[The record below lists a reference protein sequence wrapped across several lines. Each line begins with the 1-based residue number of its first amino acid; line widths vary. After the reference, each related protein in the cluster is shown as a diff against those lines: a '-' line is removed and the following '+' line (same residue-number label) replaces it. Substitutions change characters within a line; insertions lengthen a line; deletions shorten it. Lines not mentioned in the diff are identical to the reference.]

1 MQLSHR
7 IESLPF
13 SAIRKLTPYAEK
25 AKKAGKKIYH
35 LNIGAPD
42 VKTPDLF
49 FDAIKN
55 ANLDVL
61 TYAPSKGLP
70 ELIEA
75 TSKYYKDCGINYDP
89 EDIVVTTGGS
99 EALLFAILAIADE
112 GDEILT
118 CEPLYANYNS
128 FSYETSI
135 NINTFATSVTDGFHL
150 PSKETITKEITPKTK
165 AILLSNP
172 GNPTGAVYTE
182 EELRMVADIAK
193 EHDLFILS
201 DEVYREFTFDGAQ
214 FKSFASF
221 DDIADRVVVLDS
233 ISKRFSACGAR
244 LGTVASK
251 NKDFIQACVKLV
263 TGRLAAPTL
272 EQIGA
277 TALYGIDSSYYKEVQ
292 EEYQRRR
299 DCIYEELNKIEGV
312 TTYKSGGAFYT
323 MPEIPVDDAEKFAI
337 WMLEEFDVDG
347 ETVMMAPAGGF
358 YKNTEKGK
366 SQIRLAFVLNCD
378 DLRKACHILKLG
390 IEAYNNRK

>member
-1 MQLSHR
+1 MKLSNR
-7 IESLPF
+7 IEALPY
-13 SAIRKLTPYAEK
+13 SAIRKLTPYADK

-49 FDAIKN
+49 LDAIKN
-55 ANLDVL
+55 LDLDVL

-75 TSKYYKDCGINYDP
+75 TSKYYKSWGMDFDP

-99 EALLFAILAIADE
+99 EALLFAILAITDE

-118 CEPLYANYNS
+118 CEPFYANYNS
-128 FSYETSI
+128 FSYETGIKMNS
-135 NINTFATSVTDGFHL
+135 FSSSVQDGFHL
-150 PSKETITKEITPKTK
+150 PNKETIEKAITPKTK

-172 GNPTGAVYTE
+172 CNPTGTVYNK

-193 EHDLFILS
+193 AHDLFILS
-201 DEVYREFTFDGAQ
+201 DEVYREFTFDGAE
-214 FKSFASF
+214 FVSFATF
-221 DDIADRVVVLDS
+221 EDVKDRVIVLDS

-244 LGTVASK
+244 IGTIASK
-251 NKDFIQACVKLV
+251 NKEIMSACVKLV

-272 EQIGA
+272 EQVGA
-277 TALYGIDSSYYKEVQ
+277 ASLYNNIDPSYYKDVQ
-292 EEYQRRR
+292 EEYERRR

-312 TTYKSGGAFYT
+312 TTYKPGGAFYI
-323 MPEIPVDDAEKFAI
+323 MPEIPVDNAEDFAI

-347 ETVMMAPAGGF
+347 ETVMMAPAEGF
-358 YKNTEKGK
+358 YQNTEKGR

-378 DLRKACHILKLG
+378 DLRRACHIIKLG
-390 IEAYNNRK
+390 IEAYNNR

>member
-1 MQLSHR
+1 MKLSNR
-7 IESLPF
+7 ISALPF
-13 SAIRKLTPYAEK
+13 SAIRKLTPYAEA

-42 VKTPDLF
+42 VQTPKIF
-49 FDAIKN
+49 FDAIKE
-55 ANLDVL
+55 ADLDVL

-75 TSKYYKDCGINYDP
+75 TSNYYKDWGINYEP
-89 EDIVVTTGGS
+89 EDIVITTGGS
-99 EALLFAILAIADE
+99 ESLLFAILAITDE

-118 CEPLYANYNS
+118 CEPFYANYSS
-128 FSYETSI
+128 FSYETGTK
-135 NINTFATSVTDGFHL
+135 INTFSTSVQDGFHM
-150 PSKETITKEITPKTK
+150 PAKEEIEKAITPKTK

-172 GNPTGAVYTE
+172 SNPTGAVYRE
-182 EELRMVADIAK
+182 DELRMLADLAK
-193 EHDLFILS
+193 KHDLYILS
-201 DEVYREFTFDGAQ
+201 DEVYREFTFDGAE
-214 FKSFASF
+214 FKSFATF
-221 DDIADRVVVLDS
+221 EDISDRVIVLDS

-244 LGTVASK
+244 IGTIASK
-251 NKDFIQACVKLV
+251 NKEIMQACVKLV

-277 TALYGIDSSYYKEVQ
+277 AALYGVDSSYYKEVQ
-292 EEYQRRR
+292 KEYERRR

-312 TTYKSGGAFYT
+312 TTYKPGGAFYI

-337 WMLEEFDVDG
+337 WMLEEFEVDG

-358 YKNTEKGK
+358 YQNTEKGK

-378 DLRKACHILKLG
+378 DLRRACHILKLG
-390 IEAYNNRK
+390 IEAYNKR

>member
-1 MQLSHR
+1 MKLSNR
-7 IESLPF
+7 ISALPF
-13 SAIRKLTPYAEK
+13 SAIRKLTPYAEA

-42 VKTPDLF
+42 VQTPQIF

-55 ANLDVL
+55 ADLDVL

-75 TSKYYKDCGINYDP
+75 TSKYYKDWGIDYNP
-89 EDIVVTTGGS
+89 EDIVITNGGS
-99 EALLFAILAIADE
+99 ESLLFAILAIADE

-118 CEPLYANYNS
+118 CEPFYANYSS
-128 FSYETSI
+128 FSYETGIKMS
-135 NINTFATSVTDGFHL
+135 TFSTSVQDGFHL
-150 PSKETITKEITPKTK
+150 PKKEEVAKAITPKTK

-172 GNPTGAVYTE
+172 SNPTGAVYRE
-182 EELRMVADIAK
+182 DELRMIADLAK

-201 DEVYREFTFDGAQ
+201 DEVYREFTFDGAE
-214 FKSFASF
+214 FKSFATF
-221 DDIADRVVVLDS
+221 EDISDRVIVLDS

-244 LGTVASK
+244 IGTIASK
-251 NKDFIQACVKLV
+251 NKEFMQACVKLV

-277 TALYGIDSSYYKEVQ
+277 TALYGIDSAYYKEVQ
-292 EEYQRRR
+292 AEYERRR

-312 TTYKSGGAFYT
+312 TTYKPGGAFYI

-358 YKNTEKGK
+358 YHNTEKGK

-378 DLRKACHILKLG
+378 DLRRACHILKLG
-390 IEAYNNRK
+390 IEAYNKR

>member
-1 MQLSHR
+1 MKLSNR
-7 IESLPF
+7 VESLPF
-13 SAIRKLTPYAEK
+13 SAIRKLTPYADA

-42 VKTPDLF
+42 VKTPELF
-49 FDAIKN
+49 FDAIKE

-75 TSKYYKDCGINYDP
+75 TSRYYKENGIDYNP
-89 EDIVVTTGGS
+89 EDIVVTNGGS
-99 EALLFAILAIADE
+99 ESLLFAVLAITDE

-118 CEPLYANYNS
+118 CEPFYANYNS
-128 FSYETSI
+128 FSFETGI
-135 NINTFATSVTDGFHL
+135 KINTFATSVTDGFHL
-150 PSKETITKEITPKTK
+150 PAKDVIVSAITPKTK

-172 GNPTGAVYTE
+172 GNPTGTVYRE
-182 EELRMVADIAK
+182 DELRMIADIAK

-201 DEVYREFTFDGAQ
+201 DEVYREFTFDGAS

-221 DDIADRVVVLDS
+221 EDITDRVIVLDS

-244 LGTVASK
+244 IGTIASK
-251 NKDFIQACVKLV
+251 NKDFMKASVKLV

-277 TALYGIDSSYYKEVQ
+277 TALYGIDPSYYAEVQ

-299 DCIYEELNKIEGV
+299 DCIYEELSKIDGV
-312 TTYKSGGAFYT
+312 TLYSPGGAFYI
-323 MPEIPVDDAEKFAI
+323 MPQIPVDDAEKFAI

-358 YKNTEKGK
+358 YQNTEKGK

-378 DLRKACHILKLG
+378 DLRRACHILKLG
-390 IEAYNNRK
+390 IEAYNNR

>member
-1 MQLSHR
+1 MKLSNR
-7 IESLPF
+7 ISALPF
-13 SAIRKLTPYAEK
+13 SAIRKLTPYAEA

-42 VKTPDLF
+42 VQTPKIF
-49 FDAIKN
+49 FDAIKE
-55 ANLDVL
+55 ADLDVL

-75 TSKYYKDCGINYDP
+75 TSKYYKDWGINYEP
-89 EDIVVTTGGS
+89 EDIVITTGGS
-99 EALLFAILAIADE
+99 ESLLFAILAITDE

-118 CEPLYANYNS
+118 CEPFYANYSS
-128 FSYETSI
+128 FSYETGTK
-135 NINTFATSVTDGFHL
+135 INTFSTSVQDGFHM
-150 PSKETITKEITPKTK
+150 PAKEEIEKAITPKTK

-172 GNPTGAVYTE
+172 SNPTGAVYRE
-182 EELRMVADIAK
+182 DELRMLADLAK
-193 EHDLFILS
+193 KHDLYILS
-201 DEVYREFTFDGAQ
+201 DEVYREFTFDGAE
-214 FKSFASF
+214 FKSFATF
-221 DDIADRVVVLDS
+221 EDISDRVIVLDS

-244 LGTVASK
+244 IGTIASK
-251 NKDFIQACVKLV
+251 NKEIMQACVKLV

-277 TALYGIDSSYYKEVQ
+277 AALYGVDPSYYKEVQ
-292 EEYQRRR
+292 KEYERRR

-312 TTYKSGGAFYT
+312 TTYKPGGAFYI

-337 WMLEEFDVDG
+337 WMLEEFEVDG

-358 YKNTEKGK
+358 YQNTEKGK

-378 DLRKACHILKLG
+378 DLRRACHILKLG
-390 IEAYNNRK
+390 IEAYNKR

>member
-1 MQLSHR
+1 MKLSNR
-7 IESLPF
+7 ISALPF
-13 SAIRKLTPYAEK
+13 SAIRKLTPYAEA

-42 VKTPDLF
+42 VQTPKIF
-49 FDAIKN
+49 FDAIKE
-55 ANLDVL
+55 ADLDVL

-75 TSKYYKDCGINYDP
+75 TSKYYKDWGINYEP
-89 EDIVVTTGGS
+89 EDIVITTGGS
-99 EALLFAILAIADE
+99 ESLLFAILAIADE

-118 CEPLYANYNS
+118 CEPFYANYSS
-128 FSYETSI
+128 FSYETGTK
-135 NINTFATSVTDGFHL
+135 INTFSTSVQDGFHM
-150 PSKETITKEITPKTK
+150 PAKEEIEKAITPKTK

-172 GNPTGAVYTE
+172 SNPTGAVYRE
-182 EELRMVADIAK
+182 DELRMLADLAK
-193 EHDLFILS
+193 KHDLYILS
-201 DEVYREFTFDGAQ
+201 DEVYREFTFDGAE
-214 FKSFASF
+214 FKSFATF
-221 DDIADRVVVLDS
+221 EDISDRVIVLDS

-244 LGTVASK
+244 IGTIASK
-251 NKDFIQACVKLV
+251 NKEIMQACVKLV

-277 TALYGIDSSYYKEVQ
+277 AALYGIDPSYYKEVQ
-292 EEYQRRR
+292 KEYERRR

-312 TTYKSGGAFYT
+312 TTYKPGGAFYI

-337 WMLEEFDVDG
+337 WMLEEFEVDG

-358 YKNTEKGK
+358 YQNTEKGK

-378 DLRKACHILKLG
+378 DLRRACHILKLG
-390 IEAYNNRK
+390 IEAYNKR

>member
-1 MQLSHR
+1 MKLSNR
-7 IESLPF
+7 ISALPF
-13 SAIRKLTPYAEK
+13 SAIRKLTPYAEA

-42 VKTPDLF
+42 VQTPKIF
-49 FDAIKN
+49 FDAIKE
-55 ANLDVL
+55 ADLDVL

-75 TSKYYKDCGINYDP
+75 TSNYYKDWGINYEP
-89 EDIVVTTGGS
+89 EDIVITTGGS
-99 EALLFAILAIADE
+99 ESLLFAILAITDE

-118 CEPLYANYNS
+118 CEPFYANYSS
-128 FSYETSI
+128 FSYETGTK
-135 NINTFATSVTDGFHL
+135 INTFSTSVQDGFHM
-150 PSKETITKEITPKTK
+150 PAKEEIEKAITPKTK

-172 GNPTGAVYTE
+172 SNPTGAVYRE
-182 EELRMVADIAK
+182 DELRMLADLAK
-193 EHDLFILS
+193 KHDLYILS
-201 DEVYREFTFDGAQ
+201 DEVYREFTFDGAE
-214 FKSFASF
+214 FKSFATF
-221 DDIADRVVVLDS
+221 EDISDRVIVLDS

-244 LGTVASK
+244 IGTIASK
-251 NKDFIQACVKLV
+251 NKEIMQACVKLV

-277 TALYGIDSSYYKEVQ
+277 AALYGVDPSYYKEVQ
-292 EEYQRRR
+292 KEYEHRR

-312 TTYKSGGAFYT
+312 TTYKPGGAFYI

-337 WMLEEFDVDG
+337 WMLEEFEVDG

-358 YKNTEKGK
+358 YQNTEKGK

-378 DLRKACHILKLG
+378 DLRRACHILKLG
-390 IEAYNNRK
+390 IEAYNKR

>member
-1 MQLSHR
+1 MKLSNR
-7 IESLPF
+7 ISALPF
-13 SAIRKLTPYAEK
+13 SAIRKLTPYAEA

-42 VKTPDLF
+42 VQTPKIF
-49 FDAIKN
+49 FDAIKE
-55 ANLDVL
+55 ADLDVL

-75 TSKYYKDCGINYDP
+75 TSNYYKDWGINYEP
-89 EDIVVTTGGS
+89 EDIVITTGGS
-99 EALLFAILAIADE
+99 ESLLFAILAITDE

-118 CEPLYANYNS
+118 CEPFYANYSS
-128 FSYETSI
+128 FSYETGTK
-135 NINTFATSVTDGFHL
+135 INTFSTSVQDGFHM
-150 PSKETITKEITPKTK
+150 PAKEEIEKAITPKTK

-172 GNPTGAVYTE
+172 SNPTGAVYRE
-182 EELRMVADIAK
+182 DELRMLADLAK
-193 EHDLFILS
+193 KHDLYILS
-201 DEVYREFTFDGAQ
+201 DEVYREFTFDGAE
-214 FKSFASF
+214 FKSFATF
-221 DDIADRVVVLDS
+221 EDISDRVIVLDS

-244 LGTVASK
+244 IGTIASK
-251 NKDFIQACVKLV
+251 NKEIMQACVKLV

-277 TALYGIDSSYYKEVQ
+277 AALYGVDPSYYKEVQ
-292 EEYQRRR
+292 KEYERRR

-312 TTYKSGGAFYT
+312 TTYKPGGAFYI

-337 WMLEEFDVDG
+337 WMLEEFEVDG

-358 YKNTEKGK
+358 YQNTEKGK

-378 DLRKACHILKLG
+378 DLRRACHILKLG
-390 IEAYNNRK
+390 IEAYNKR

>member
-1 MQLSHR
+1 MKLSNR
-7 IESLPF
+7 ISALPF
-13 SAIRKLTPYAEK
+13 SAIRKLTPYAEA

-42 VKTPDLF
+42 VQTPEIF
-49 FDAIKN
+49 FNAIKE

-75 TSKYYKDCGINYDP
+75 TSKYYKDWGINYDP
-89 EDIVVTTGGS
+89 EDIVITNGGS
-99 EALLFAILAIADE
+99 ESLLFAILAIADE

-118 CEPLYANYNS
+118 CEPFYANYSS
-128 FSYETSI
+128 FSYETGI
-135 NINTFATSVTDGFHL
+135 KMNTFSTSVQDGFHM
-150 PSKETITKEITPKTK
+150 PAKEEIAKAITPKTR

-172 GNPTGAVYTE
+172 SNPTGAVYRE
-182 EELRMVADIAK
+182 DELRMLADLAK
-193 EHDLFILS
+193 EHDLYILS
-201 DEVYREFTFDGAQ
+201 DEVYREFTFDGAE
-214 FKSFASF
+214 FKSFATF
-221 DDIADRVVVLDS
+221 EDISERVIVLDS

-244 LGTVASK
+244 IGTIASK
-251 NKDFIQACVKLV
+251 NKEFMQACVKLV

-277 TALYGIDSSYYKEVQ
+277 TALYGIDPSYYKEVQ
-292 EEYQRRR
+292 AEYERRR

-312 TTYKSGGAFYT
+312 TTYKPGGAFYI

-358 YKNTEKGK
+358 YQNTEKGK

-378 DLRKACHILKLG
+378 DLRRACHILKLG
-390 IEAYNNRK
+390 IEAYNKR

>member
-1 MQLSHR
+1 MKLSNR
-7 IESLPF
+7 ISALPF
-13 SAIRKLTPYAEK
+13 SAIRKLTPYAEA

-42 VKTPDLF
+42 VQTPKIF
-49 FDAIKN
+49 FDAIKE
-55 ANLDVL
+55 ADLDVL

-75 TSKYYKDCGINYDP
+75 TSNYYKDWGINYEP
-89 EDIVVTTGGS
+89 EDIVITTGGS
-99 EALLFAILAIADE
+99 ESLLFAILAIADE

-118 CEPLYANYNS
+118 CEPFYANYSS
-128 FSYETSI
+128 FSYETGTK
-135 NINTFATSVTDGFHL
+135 INTFSTSVQDGFHM
-150 PSKETITKEITPKTK
+150 PAKEEIEKAITPKTK

-172 GNPTGAVYTE
+172 SNPTGAVYRE
-182 EELRMVADIAK
+182 DELRMLADLAK
-193 EHDLFILS
+193 KHDLYILS
-201 DEVYREFTFDGAQ
+201 DEVYREFTFDGAE
-214 FKSFASF
+214 FKSFATF
-221 DDIADRVVVLDS
+221 EDISDRVIVLDS

-244 LGTVASK
+244 IGTIASK
-251 NKDFIQACVKLV
+251 NKEIMQACVKLV

-277 TALYGIDSSYYKEVQ
+277 AALYGIDPSYYKEVQ
-292 EEYQRRR
+292 KEYERRR

-312 TTYKSGGAFYT
+312 TTYKPGGAFYI

-337 WMLEEFDVDG
+337 WMLEEFEVDG

-358 YKNTEKGK
+358 YQNTEKGK

-378 DLRKACHILKLG
+378 DLRRACHILKLG
-390 IEAYNNRK
+390 IEAYNKR

>member
-1 MQLSHR
+1 MKLSNR
-7 IESLPF
+7 ISALPF
-13 SAIRKLTPYAEK
+13 SAIRKLTPYAEA

-42 VKTPDLF
+42 VQTPEIF
-49 FDAIKN
+49 FDAIKK
-55 ANLDVL
+55 ADLDVL

-75 TSKYYKDCGINYDP
+75 TSKYYKDWGINYDP
-89 EDIVVTTGGS
+89 EDIVITNGGS
-99 EALLFAILAIADE
+99 ESLLFAILAIADE

-118 CEPLYANYNS
+118 CEPFYANYSS
-128 FSYETSI
+128 FSYETGI
-135 NINTFATSVTDGFHL
+135 KMNTFSTSVQDGFHM
-150 PSKETITKEITPKTK
+150 PAKEEIAKAITPKTK

-172 GNPTGAVYTE
+172 SNPTGAVYRE
-182 EELRMVADIAK
+182 DELRMLADLAK
-193 EHDLFILS
+193 EHDLYILS
-201 DEVYREFTFDGAQ
+201 DEVYREFTFDGAE
-214 FKSFASF
+214 FKSFATF
-221 DDIADRVVVLDS
+221 EDILDRVIVLDS

-244 LGTVASK
+244 IGTIASK
-251 NKDFIQACVKLV
+251 NKEFMQACVKLV

-277 TALYGIDSSYYKEVQ
+277 AALYGIDPSYYKEVQ
-292 EEYQRRR
+292 AEYERRR

-312 TTYKSGGAFYT
+312 TTYKPGGAFYI

-358 YKNTEKGK
+358 YQNTEKGK

-378 DLRKACHILKLG
+378 DLRRACHILKLG
-390 IEAYNNRK
+390 IEAYNKR

>member
-1 MQLSHR
+1 MKLSNR
-7 IESLPF
+7 ISALPF
-13 SAIRKLTPYAEK
+13 SAIRKLTPYAEA

-42 VKTPDLF
+42 VQTPKIF
-49 FDAIKN
+49 FDAIKE
-55 ANLDVL
+55 ADLDVL

-75 TSKYYKDCGINYDP
+75 TSKYYKDWGINYEP
-89 EDIVVTTGGS
+89 EDIVITTGGS
-99 EALLFAILAIADE
+99 ESLLFAILAITDE

-118 CEPLYANYNS
+118 CEPFYANYSS
-128 FSYETSI
+128 FSYETGTK
-135 NINTFATSVTDGFHL
+135 INTFSTSVQDGFHM
-150 PSKETITKEITPKTK
+150 PAKEEIEKAITPKTK

-172 GNPTGAVYTE
+172 SNPTGAVYRE
-182 EELRMVADIAK
+182 DELRMLADLAK
-193 EHDLFILS
+193 KHDLYILS
-201 DEVYREFTFDGAQ
+201 DEVYREFTFDGAE
-214 FKSFASF
+214 FKSFATF
-221 DDIADRVVVLDS
+221 EDISDRVIVLDS

-244 LGTVASK
+244 IGTIASK
-251 NKDFIQACVKLV
+251 NKEIMQACVKLV

-277 TALYGIDSSYYKEVQ
+277 AALYGVDSSYYKEVQ
-292 EEYQRRR
+292 KEYERRR

-312 TTYKSGGAFYT
+312 TTYKPGGAFYI

-337 WMLEEFDVDG
+337 WMLEEFEVDG

-358 YKNTEKGK
+358 YQNTEKGK

-378 DLRKACHILKLG
+378 DLRRACHILKLG
-390 IEAYNNRK
+390 IEAYNKR